1 MTSALRFQFVANACG
16 IFTGKEG
23 TRILCDPW
31 LNDGVFDGSW
41 CHYPKLRTTMADVQD
56 VDAVYVS
63 HLHPDHFDERYF
75 DFDRNKPLIVMD
87 HGPNFLV
94 RKLTMLGYTNL
105 VKIKSGETVPFREFE
120 ITMFAP
126 FAKHSFHEAKIG
138 NLIDSAMVVSC
149 DGVTAFNT
157 NDNTPTV
164 ASCAMIRERFGTIDL
179 AMLNYNAAGPYPSC
193 FDDLSEEKKLS
204 EHHRILKRN
213 FDHVVDLVQGL
224 EPRMMLPFAGAYVLG
239 GDLRHKNKYLGT
251 STWDECADY
260 VCAQDIGD
268 TKVVLM
274 REGDTLDIQS
284 GASDRPYEPLDPTD
298 MEHYIEKELA
308 DLKYPHQLDASPD
321 TALLLQDVEAA
332 SAAMTE
338 RMSRFGIESDFSVRI
353 VLDGGAYQIYPHFAA
368 ADASDQ
374 RAQKVLTCEL
384 DARLLRRILDRKAHW
399 NNAEIGAHISFRRL
413 PNEYQPDLHMGL
425 QFFHL

>member
-1 MTSALRFQFVANACG
+1 MTSALCFQFVANACG

-56 VDAVYVS
+56 VDAVYIS

-75 DFDRNKPLIVMD
+75 DFDRDKPLIVMD

-105 VKIKSGETVPFREFE
+105 VEIKNGETVPFREFE

-164 ASCAMIRERFGTIDL
+164 ASCDMIRERFGTIDL

-204 EHHRILKRN
+204 EHRRILDRN
-213 FDHVVDLVQGL
+213 FDHIVDLVQGM

-260 VCAQDIGD
+260 VRAQDIGD
-268 TKVVLM
+268 TEVVLL
-274 REGDTLDIQS
+274 REGDTLDIQA
-284 GASDRPYEPLDPTD
+284 GVSDRPYQPLDPSD
-298 MEHYIEKELA
+298 MEHYIENELA
-308 DLKYPHQLDASPD
+308 DLKYPHQLDGSPD
-321 TALLLQDVEAA
+321 TALLLQDVESA
-332 SAAMTE
+332 SAAMAE
-338 RMSRFGIESDFSVRI
+338 RMNRFGIESDFSVQI
-353 VLDGGAYQIYPHFAA
+353 VLEGGAYQIYPHFAA
-368 ADASDQ
+368 PDTPDG
-374 RAQKVLTCEL
+374 RAPKVLTCEL

-399 NNAEIGAHISFRRL
+399 NNAEIGAHISFRRS